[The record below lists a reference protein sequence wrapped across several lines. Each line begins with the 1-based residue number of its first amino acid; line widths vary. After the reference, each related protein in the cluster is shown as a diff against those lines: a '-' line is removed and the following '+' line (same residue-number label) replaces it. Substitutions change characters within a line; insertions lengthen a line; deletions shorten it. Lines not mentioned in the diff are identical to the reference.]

1 VVVVGSGNAA
11 QLLAGEL
18 ACLLVIGGHGGG
30 QPGVGGV
37 V

>member
-1 VVVVGSGNAA
+1 MVGSGNAA

-18 ACLLVIGGHGGG
+18 ACLLVIGGHRGD
-30 QPGVGGV
+30 QPAVGGV